1 MRKSLT
7 LSEIM
12 IATIFIA
19 VALSGILLLFIN
31 CMLLNAAN
39 RNSTVAI
46 THAQYIMEEVRGT
59 DFTLIQGLVGGGHW
73 DLDSTGLSAAP
84 YNLAV
89 LDNEAIDTTVTV
101 VGNMLEIEVV
111 VSWQDRL
118 GRNRNEQLLTR
129 IADYQ

>member
-7 LSEIM
+7 LSEVM
-12 IATIFIA
+12 IATIFIT

-31 CMLLNAAN
+31 CMLLNQAN

-59 DFTLIQGLVGGGHW
+59 DFASIQGLVEGGQW
-73 DLDSTGLSAAP
+73 DLDSGELGAAP

-89 LDNEAIDTTVTV
+89 LDNEAVDTTVTV
-101 VGNMLEIEVV
+101 VGNMLEVSV
-111 VSWQDRL
+111 AVSWQDRL
-118 GRNRNEQLLTR
+118 GRNRSEQLLTR